1 MFQRATKK
9 IVSEIDPDGFTLIPA
24 TSSYHSQHCKPLN
37 LLIKKEKNTW
47 FSKFCKYVPTAFT
60 LTDILLDGQDLDFGL
75 SSCSFAN
82 FSQSSSSSVSGE
94 IGVNVG
100 TVDPGISAS
109 GSLSDSISNVEM
121 KKKTI
126 SEPTLLLVTKD
137 RKVNK
142 EHNFV
147 KRLMHGTIYMI
158 SEVIEVEK
166 PCTVNNT
173 TKGESAV
180 KILMKFLKAESGVS
194 ISREEKLTVPAGTTI
209 AYKVSELMI
218 NQNDTL
224 ELIYDVESRSSICEV
239 PHDKKVPIITSLG
252 PLTKLS
258 ADKKL
263 LFLNTI
269 LEILGNNDDLPVLEE
284 MLDQMCEGFQPDL
297 QVLDEMEENKRER
310 VEKVLDLLGI
320 KKADPPG
327 QPLTF
332 TPDQE
337 GTIRA
342 VTVFIQS
349 LCEMDPETL
358 ILLATSTAAKIIF
371 TLLNLVKV
379 IHDRWSLEPRLQ
391 SDQMADV
398 QNLEKIL
405 ISHLTD
411 ENFEITQQML
421 EEFGIQLNRE
431 DASISCN
438 TCYKE
443 ENILS
448 LFTALY
454 TLIALND

>member
-9 IVSEIDPDGFTLIPA
+9 IVREIDPDGFTLIPV
-24 TSSYHSQHCKPLN
+24 TSPYHSQRLKPLN

-60 LTDILLDGQDLDFGL
+60 LTDILLNGQDLDFAMT
-75 SSCSFAN
+75 SCSIAIY
-82 FSQSSSSSVSGE
+82 SETSSSSVSGE
-94 IGVNVG
+94 IGVDMGSVH
-100 TVDPGISAS
+100 PGISAS

-121 KKKTI
+121 KRKAI
-126 SEPTLLLVTKD
+126 SEPTLLHVIKD

-180 KILMKFLKAESGVS
+180 KILMKFLKAESGVN
-194 ISREEKLTVPAGTTI
+194 ISKEKQLYFPAGTTI
-209 AYKVSELMI
+209 AYKITELMI
-218 NQNDTL
+218 TLNDTL
-224 ELIYDVESRSSICEV
+224 EPGYCLGSVANSMAFFF
-239 PHDKKVPIITSLG
+239 DKKVPIITSLD

-263 LFLNTI
+263 LFLNTF
-269 LEILGNNDDLPVLEE
+269 LEVLGNCDDPPVFEE

-342 VTVFIQS
+342 VSVFIQS
-349 LCEMDPETL
+349 LCEMDPETF
-358 ILLATSTAAKIIF
+358 ILLATSAAAKIIS
-371 TLLNLVKV
+371 TLRDLVKV
-379 IHDRWSLEPRLQ
+379 IHEKRSPVPRFQ
-391 SDQMADV
+391 SHQMADD
-398 QNLEKIL
+398 QSPEKTL
-405 ISHLTD
+405 ISHLRD
-411 ENFEITQQML
+411 EEFEIAQEML

-431 DASISCN
+431 YASISHN

-443 ENILS
+443 QNILS

-454 TLIALND
+454 TLCVVSE